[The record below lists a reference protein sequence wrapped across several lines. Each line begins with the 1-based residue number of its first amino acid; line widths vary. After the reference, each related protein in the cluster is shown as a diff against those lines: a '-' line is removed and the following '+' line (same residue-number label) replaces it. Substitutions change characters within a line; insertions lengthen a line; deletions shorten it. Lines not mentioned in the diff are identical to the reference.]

1 MVNDMAKKK
10 KTSSENSK
18 STGYSVELTGLV
30 LILIGLIGFGF
41 GPVGALIK
49 KFAMFLMGEWWPF
62 ILIFVLI
69 CGFYMLIK
77 RKLPNFFSARYIGFY
92 LLAVSYTHLDVYK
105 RQVYE
110 DYVEIAEMLSL
121 NVSIGVKETTNPV
134 YVSHNP
140 TFIRAGTAVELK
152 SRTAN
157 TTIYY
162 KNDGSETT
170 TESNCLLYTYR
181 CV

>member
-1 MVNDMAKKK
+1 MAKKK

-77 RKLPNFFSARYIGFY
+77 RKLPN
-92 LLAVSYTHLDVYK
+92 K
-105 RQVYE
+105 
-110 DYVEIAEMLSL
+110 
-121 NVSIGVKETTNPV
+121 
-134 YVSHNP
+134 
-140 TFIRAGTAVELK
+140 
-152 SRTAN
+152 
-157 TTIYY
+157 
-162 KNDGSETT
+162 
-170 TESNCLLYTYR
+170 
-181 CV
+181 